1 MIKYYIHGGSVY
13 IFPQYSDNR
22 SFIKELMEVARQAS
36 AAREEAGA
44 THAVYAVKIYGED
57 GALDHVDVYT
67 PPVLMTDQEFEE
79 RTAAEYKAHPGCVI
93 YASHAHE

>member
-44 THAVYAVKIYGED
+44 AHAVYAVKIYGED